1 VSEPPATGNGRVANG
16 EVLVRIRELE
26 VAYGHVRAVKGVD
39 LELEEAQIC
48 VVLGANGAGK
58 SSIIKSIIG
67 LVKPRCGT
75 IEFPAGSQ
83 IQSTAPHRIHRRGI
97 AWVPEGRQIFANL
110 SVRENLLMGAF
121 TVAGKGTIDERM
133 QRITTLF
140 PRLGERINQ
149 FGGSLSGG
157 EQQMLAFGR
166 ALMSQPRVL
175 LLDEPSL
182 GLAPKVVEML
192 FDLVGEIRDDGI
204 SVFMAEQNARQA
216 LRVADYAYLLENG
229 EIRGHGTA
237 REMEGRE
244 DVRAAYLGG

>member
-1 VSEPPATGNGRVANG
+1 VSEAPVDGNGRAARG
-16 EVLVRIRELE
+16 GALVRIRGLE
-26 VAYGHVRAVKGVD
+26 VVYGHVRAVKGVD
-39 LELEEAQIC
+39 LELAEAQIC

-67 LVKPRCGT
+67 LVKPRDGT
-75 IEFPAGSQ
+75 IEFPVGTH
-83 IQSTAPHRIHRRGI
+83 IQATPPHRIHRRGI

-110 SVRENLLMGAF
+110 SVRENLQMGAF
-121 TVAGKGTIDERM
+121 TVGGKGTIDARM

-166 ALMSQPRVL
+166 ALMSDPRVL

-192 FDLVGEIRDDGI
+192 FDLVGEIRNDGI
-204 SVFMAEQNARQA
+204 SVFMAEQNANQA

-237 REMEGRE
+237 REMEERE